1 MVSFLSFID
10 LMLKPRLVI
19 QTIFFFFLALFAFLL
34 MSCGEEKIESL
45 SELQLNK

>member
-19 QTIFFFFLALFAFLL
+19 QTIFFFLALFAFLL